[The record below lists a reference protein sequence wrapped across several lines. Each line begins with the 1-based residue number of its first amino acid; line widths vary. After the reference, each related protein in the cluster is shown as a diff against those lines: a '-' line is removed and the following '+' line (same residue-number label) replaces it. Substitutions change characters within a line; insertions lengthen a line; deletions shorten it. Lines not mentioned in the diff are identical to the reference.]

1 MASDVKPHLLP
12 RAQRFTAVD
21 ALRGLAMMWMTAFHF
36 CFDLQH
42 FGYLQANFY
51 TDSFWTLQRA
61 AIVSLFTF
69 CAGLGQAIAVHQGQD
84 WPRFWKRWRQI
95 AVCALL
101 VTVGSYA
108 MYPQSFIY
116 FGILHGLALMLI
128 VVRCT
133 AHWGR
138 CLWPLGALAVSL
150 PWLAPALHQ
159 AMPAL
164 EVFNTPALNWTGW
177 ISRKPI
183 TEDYAP
189 LLPWLGVMWW
199 GMAAGR
205 WCIATRPQWLAG
217 DCVKAL
223 ASAFRPAHRLVN
235 GLARL
240 GRWSLSYY
248 MVHQPV
254 LIGALSAWAWL
265 SRG

>member
-1 MASDVKPHLLP
+1 MASDVKPHQMP
-12 RAQRFTAVD
+12 QSQRFAAVD
-21 ALRGLAMMWMTAFHF
+21 ALRGLAMVWMTAFHF

-51 TDSFWTLQRA
+51 ADPFWTLQRA
-61 AIVSLFTF
+61 AIVSLFVF
-69 CAGLGQAIAVHQGQD
+69 CAGLAQAIAIHQGHG
-84 WPRFWKRWRQI
+84 WPRFWKRWCQI
-95 AVCALL
+95 AACALL
-101 VTVGSYA
+101 VSIGSYA
-108 MYPQSFIY
+108 MYPNSFIY

-138 CLWPLGALAVSL
+138 CLWPLGALAVAL
-150 PWLAPALHQ
+150 PWLAPAAHQ

-189 LLPWLGVMWW
+189 LLPWLGLMWW

-205 WCIATRPQWLAG
+205 WCISTRPQWLAG
-217 DCVKAL
+217 DCVKAW

-235 GLARL
+235 GPARL

>member
-1 MASDVKPHLLP
+1 
-12 RAQRFTAVD
+12 
-21 ALRGLAMMWMTAFHF
+21 
-36 CFDLQH
+36 
-42 FGYLQANFY
+42 
-51 TDSFWTLQRA
+51 
-61 AIVSLFTF
+61 
-69 CAGLGQAIAVHQGQD
+69 
-84 WPRFWKRWRQI
+84 
-95 AVCALL
+95 
-101 VTVGSYA
+101 
-108 MYPQSFIY
+108 MYPNSFIY

-138 CLWPLGALAVSL
+138 WLWPLGALAVSL
-150 PWLAPALHQ
+150 PWLAPAAHQ

-164 EVFNTPALNWTGW
+164 EVFNTPALNWIGL

-205 WCIATRPQWLAG
+205 RCIPTRPQWLAG
-217 DCVKAL
+217 DSIKAK
-223 ASAFRPAHRLVN
+223 ASAFRPAHQLVN

-248 MVHQPV
+248 MVHQPL
-254 LIGALSAWAWL
+254 LIGALGAWAWL